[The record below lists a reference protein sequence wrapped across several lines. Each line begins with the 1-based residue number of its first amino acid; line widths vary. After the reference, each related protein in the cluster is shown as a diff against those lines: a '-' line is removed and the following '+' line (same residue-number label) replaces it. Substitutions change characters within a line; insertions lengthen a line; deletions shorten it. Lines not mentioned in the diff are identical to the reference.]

1 MTLRNKLKAINKL
14 AIDITGYDITNWEDF
29 DSPEEAIDSHLQW
42 LEWHNTDV
50 SQNFM
55 LCEKLWS

>member
-29 DSPEEAIDSHLQW
+29 DSPEEAIDSHL
-42 LEWHNTDV
+42 
-50 SQNFM
+50 